1 MLYRITLTGLAG
13 MLFLLLSACGQHSSN
28 ATALNIGDEVDL
40 TGTVVDTIDDC
51 VVDGICAFVVDTD
64 RGRLK
69 AIWAEGMHRCAGT
82 MDSGI
87 NIGDTVNIRGAVTAT
102 DSVSIC
108 GGAGYFIRIA

>member
-13 MLFLLLSACGQHSSN
+13 MLFLLLTACGQNSS
-28 ATALNIGDEVDL
+28 TTLNIGDEVNL

-64 RGRLK
+64 RGRIN
-69 AIWAEGMHRCAGT
+69 AIWAEGMTRCAGT
-82 MDSGI
+82 MDSAI
-87 NIGDTVNIRGAVTAT
+87 AVGDTVNIRGTVTAA

-108 GGAGYFIRIA
+108 GGANYFIRIA

>member
-1 MLYRITLTGLAG
+1 MLYKITLAGLAG
-13 MLFLLLSACGQHSSN
+13 MLFLLLTACGQSS
-28 ATALNIGDEVDL
+28 TTLNIGDEVNL

-51 VVDGICAFVVDTD
+51 IVDGICAFVVDTD
-64 RGRLK
+64 QGQIN
-69 AIWAEGMHRCAGT
+69 AIWAEGMRRCEGT

-87 NIGDTVNIRGAVTAT
+87 AVGDTVTIRGAVTDA